1 MLFWKID
8 VAKVAYDFT
17 KNADVSKFYAFLCF
31 FMQFSVKKIEVSL
44 KVYNSTSAPSV
55 TLVEKT

>member
-44 KVYNSTSAPSV
+44 KLYNSTSAPSV
-55 TLVEKT
+55 TL